1 MSAQGHPK
9 RSSIRLNDWSC
20 SVPRRSEECRKN
32 APRYTPIRGQQ
43 QVYAWTTTRHE
54 IDDDI
59 GEPYDLPVPRTGEDG
74 KLELLA
80 ADKGSR
86 RSHSKVNLS
95 LRTGISTLRG
105 ST

>member
-1 MSAQGHPK
+1 
-9 RSSIRLNDWSC
+9 LNDWSR

-32 APRYTPIRGQQ
+32 ALRYTPIRGRQ

-59 GEPYDLPVPRTGEDG
+59 GEPYDLPVPRTSEDG

-80 ADKGSR
+80 ADARIR
-86 RSHSKVNLS
+86 R
-95 LRTGISTLRG
+95 
-105 ST
+105 